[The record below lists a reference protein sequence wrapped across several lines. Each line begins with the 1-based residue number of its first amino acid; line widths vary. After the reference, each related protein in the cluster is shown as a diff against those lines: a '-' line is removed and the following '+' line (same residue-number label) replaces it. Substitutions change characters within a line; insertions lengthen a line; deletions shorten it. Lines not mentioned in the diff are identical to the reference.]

1 MRSGDGGD
9 GGGGGDGAD
18 GGDGG
23 GGGDG
28 GDVFFSSEVL
38 NIWKIGWEKYDVD

>member
-1 MRSGDGGD
+1 MALDQGPMRS
-9 GGGGGDGAD
+9 
-18 GGDGG
+18 GDGG

-28 GDVFFSSEVL
+28 GDVFFSSEVM